1 MDNEK
6 DKFILPKVMTE
17 IRQALKLTKVQLSQ
31 KADIS
36 RQSLTYYESGKTF
49 PTLESTGKWL
59 NTVTK
64 EIRKLRRK
72 AARLDRQQ
80 NAELK

>member
-1 MDNEK
+1 MDEIPTT
-6 DKFILPKVMTE
+6 FILPKVMTE

-49 PTLESTGKWL
+49 PNLESMSKWL
-59 NTVTK
+59 NAVTK
-64 EIRKLRRK
+64 EIRKFRRK
-72 AARLDRQQ
+72 AARLDKQQ
-80 NAELK
+80 NTELK